1 MGHGEQN
8 HVVGRRNH
16 NALAG
21 RGDGYGNR
29 EILAVAGIGHHRNK
43 DGADG
48 RGVRNRG
55 TRNAAENRHQN
66 VVDGLADAD
75 TVGARPSPATE
86 TSFSGRNCGKRT
98 QKAPRFLG
106 GPCVSVRLTYF
117 LNRLPGTLSFRSS
130 LLSSASYTIAMILSP
145 SSFRTM

>member
-1 MGHGEQN
+1 M
-8 HVVGRRNH
+8 GRRNH

-29 EILAVAGIGHHRNK
+29 EILVVAGIGHHRDK

-75 TVGARPSPATE
+75 TVGGAAKPRLPFVLAPPQKLPFRAE
-86 TSFSGRNCGKRT
+86 IAEKGRKKPPDFSGGLAVW
-98 QKAPRFLG
+98 Q
-106 GPCVSVRLTYF
+106 
-117 LNRLPGTLSFRSS
+117 
-130 LLSSASYTIAMILSP
+130 I
-145 SSFRTM
+145 